1 MKSGVFGQLY
11 LPVLSDLLWIF
22 IFIWFFS
29 GLACA
34 APCFEQAA
42 QRYSVPANLL
52 KAIAL
57 QESSGR
63 PHAVNRNVNGSYDLG
78 LMQINS
84 GWLPTLKRHGISEQ
98 HLFDPC
104 VSTLVGA
111 WILSGNFSRLGYN
124 TQGLGAYNAVS
135 PHKREI
141 YARQVLKRLDQ
152 VNLMQGHTR

>member
-1 MKSGVFGQLY
+1 MFKSTLVSGWLT
-11 LPVLSDLLWIF
+11 LLAL
-22 IFIWFFS
+22 
-29 GLACA
+29 GAHA
-34 APCFEQAA
+34 GPCFEQAA

-63 PHAVNRNVNGSYDLG
+63 PHAVNRNGNGSYDLG

-111 WILSGNFSRLGYN
+111 WILSGNFARLGYN

-152 VNLMQGHTR
+152 VNLMQGPGLVPLGALERMNTR

>member
-1 MKSGVFGQLY
+1 MSILANSWAICVL
-11 LPVLSDLLWIF
+11 LALSMAPV
-22 IFIWFFS
+22 
-29 GLACA
+29 AHA
-34 APCFEQAA
+34 ACFEQAA
-42 QRYSVPANLL
+42 HRYDVPANLL

-63 PHAVNRNVNGSYDLG
+63 PQAVNRNPNGTYDLG

-84 GWLPTLKRHGISEQ
+84 AWLPTLKRHGITVQ

-111 WILSGNFSRLGYN
+111 WILSDNFARLGYN

-141 YARQVLKRLDQ
+141 YARQVLRRLEQVSHAKVKRTALT
-152 VNLMQGHTR
+152 N